1 MTPIEMDA
9 LAVEYGTEIK
19 VEDERVPYLTQTDV
33 IRMLEVNK

>member
-19 VEDERVPYLTQTDV
+19 VDDERVPYLTQADV
-33 IRMLEVNK
+33 IRILEANR